1 MAVVVAARRR
11 RISTQMRKEAIAF
24 YLFVTPWILGLIIF
38 TAGPMIASFVIS
50 LTRWS
55 IMSPPQWLWFNN
67 YMTAVHDPLF
77 WKSLRVTMTYSVAS
91 VPLTL
96 ALGLFVAVLMNQK
109 IPAMNVFRTIYYMPS
124 VVSGVAVAILW
135 TLVFNSQWGVLNTIL
150 LRVLHIK
157 GPAWLLSETWVLPAF
172 IVMSMWSIGGGMI
185 IYLAGLQSVPTELY
199 EAAQLDGANRLEKFR
214 YVAIPWISPVIFFNL
229 VMGIIGSFQVFT
241 SSYVMTQGGPNNA
254 SLFYLL
260 YLYNNAWKYFKM
272 GYASALAWIAF
283 AITMAFTLAV
293 IRSSSA
299 WVYYEGVRR
308 R

>member
-1 MAVVVAARRR
+1 MSRLG
-11 RISTQMRKEAIAF
+11 RKEAIAC
-24 YLFVTPWILGLIIF
+24 YLFILPWVLGLIIF
-38 TAGPMIASFVIS
+38 TAGPMIASLVIS
-50 LTRWS
+50 MTRWS

-67 YMTAVHDPLF
+67 YVQAAEDPLF
-77 WKSLRVTMTYSVAS
+77 WQSLKVTMSYSALS
-91 VPLTL
+91 LPLTL

-109 IPAMNVFRTIYYMPS
+109 IPAMNLFRTIYYMPS

-150 LRVLHIK
+150 WQVFRVK
-157 GPAWLLSETWVLPAF
+157 GPTWLLSETWVLPAF
-172 IVMSMWSIGGGMI
+172 IVMSIWGIGGGMI
-185 IYLAGLQSVPTELY
+185 VYLAGLQSVPTELY
-199 EAAQLDGANRLEKFR
+199 EAAQLDGAGRMQKFR
-214 YVAIPWISPVIFFNL
+214 YVTIPWISPVIFFNL

-283 AITMAFTLAV
+283 GITMVVTLLV

>member
-1 MAVVVAARRR
+1 
-11 RISTQMRKEAIAF
+11 
-24 YLFVTPWILGLIIF
+24 
-38 TAGPMIASFVIS
+38 
-50 LTRWS
+50 
-55 IMSPPQWLWFNN
+55 
-67 YMTAVHDPLF
+67 
-77 WKSLRVTMTYSVAS
+77 
-91 VPLTL
+91 
-96 ALGLFVAVLMNQK
+96 MNQK
-109 IPAMNVFRTIYYMPS
+109 IPAMNLFRTIYYMPS

-135 TLVFNSQWGVLNTIL
+135 TLIFNSQWGVLNTL
-150 LRVLHIK
+150 LWNLFHIK
-157 GPAWLLSETWVLPAF
+157 GPTWLLSETWVLPAF
-172 IVMSMWSIGGGMI
+172 IVMSMWGIGGGMI

-199 EAAQLDGANRLEKFR
+199 EAAQLDGADRVSKFR
-214 YVAIPWISPVIFFNL
+214 YVTIPWISPVIFFNL

-241 SSYVMTQGGPNNA
+241 SSYVMTNGGPNNA

-283 AITMAFTLAV
+283 GITMVFTLLV

>member
-1 MAVVVAARRR
+1 VAFAEYRRLSR
-11 RISTQMRKEAIAF
+11 LGRKEAIAC
-24 YLFVTPWILGLIIF
+24 YLFIAPWLLGLLIF
-38 TAGPMIASFVIS
+38 TAGPMLASLVIS
-50 LTRWS
+50 LTRWA
-55 IMSPPQWLWFNN
+55 MTGTPHWLWFAN
-67 YMTAVHDPLF
+67 YGEALRDPLF
-77 WKSLRVTMTYSVAS
+77 WQSLKVTMLYSAVS
-91 VPLTL
+91 VPLNL
-96 ALGLFVAVLMNQK
+96 CLGLFVAILMNQK
-109 IPAMNVFRTIYYMPS
+109 IPGMNVFRTIYYLPS

-135 TLVFNSQWGVLNTIL
+135 TLVFNSQWGVLNTTL
-150 LRVLHIK
+150 WTVFHIR
-157 GPAWLLSETWVLPAF
+157 GPQWLLSETWVLPAF

-199 EAAQLDGANRLEKFR
+199 EAAQLDGANRLGKFR
-214 YVAIPWISPVIFFNL
+214 YVTIPWISPVIFFNL

-260 YLYNNAWKYFKM
+260 YLYRNAWKYFKM

-283 AITMAFTLAV
+283 AITMAFTLMV